1 MKDKISQK
9 NEDISRQIKILSKN
23 DRINLSKIN
32 FNDKKTSKWE

>member
-32 FNDKKTSKWE
+32 FNDKKTSK